1 MCAGPPPFRPS
12 PFATCPRAANTDPN
26 RDGQPAP
33 LPCSGAE
40 GDPSW
45 GTVYPT
51 ITWGVWKQ
59 YGATGVAARHYP
71 SLLRY
76 MAMLEAA
83 VNSTGLHAIFC
94 QWGAWRTARMRGE
107 QRTRCALP
115 S

>member
-1 MCAGPPPFRPS
+1 MASCIP
-12 PFATCPRAANTDPN
+12 NTDPE

-33 LPCSGAE
+33 LPCTGAE

-51 ITWGVWKQ
+51 IAYGVWKT
-59 YGATGVAARHYP
+59 YGATGVAAAHYP

-83 VNSTGLHAIFC
+83 VNKTTLRNIFC
-94 QWGAWRTARMRGE
+94 QWGACRRRGVCGHG
-107 QRTRCALP
+107 RVRSACVAPRGRAPRLRA
-115 S
+115 